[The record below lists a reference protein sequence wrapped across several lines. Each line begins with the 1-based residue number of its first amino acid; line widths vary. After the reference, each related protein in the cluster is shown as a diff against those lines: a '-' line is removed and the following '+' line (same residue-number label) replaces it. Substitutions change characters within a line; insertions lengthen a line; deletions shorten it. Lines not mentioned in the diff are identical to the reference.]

1 VDFSKEIKELE
12 IPEGTIKAK
21 SIFIAVGSKAPS
33 SKIKGEEEFTGR
45 GVSYCSTCDAAFY
58 KGKTVAV
65 VGDTEEAVSEA
76 YALSKHADK
85 VLFLIPGAKLKGDA
99 DISHIKGV
107 ENIKIYWKHRL
118 KEILGDQKLEGILI
132 QDDQRETATW
142 HVDGVFLYMAGMK
155 PGTDF
160 LKDAVQRDEEGY
172 VIVDD
177 TLRASVEGVFAG
189 GDARKT
195 PIKQALISAAD
206 GAIASMGADQ
216 HVNNRTK
223 MRPQYS

>member
-1 VDFSKEIKELE
+1 
-12 IPEGTIKAK
+12 
-21 SIFIAVGSKAPS
+21 
-33 SKIKGEEEFTGR
+33 
-45 GVSYCSTCDAAFY
+45 
-58 KGKTVAV
+58 
-65 VGDTEEAVSEA
+65 
-76 YALSKHADK
+76 
-85 VLFLIPGAKLKGDA
+85 
-99 DISHIKGV
+99 
-107 ENIKIYWKHRL
+107 L
-118 KEILGDQKLEGILI
+118 KEILGDQKMEGILI

-177 TLRASVEGVFAG
+177 RLRTSVDGVFAG
-189 GDARKT
+189 GDARRT
-195 PIKQALISAAD
+195 PIKLAVISAAD

-216 HVNNRTK
+216 HVNSRAK